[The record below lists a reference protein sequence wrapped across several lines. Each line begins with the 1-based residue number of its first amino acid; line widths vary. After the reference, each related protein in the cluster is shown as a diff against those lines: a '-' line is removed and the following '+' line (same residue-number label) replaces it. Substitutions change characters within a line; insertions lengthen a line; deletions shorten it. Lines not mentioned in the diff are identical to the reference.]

1 MLERGWIMRFQFKL
15 LFNKNEMTK
24 LQKQI
29 DKSQSTQDIEKK
41 ILVFNH
47 YRDLNLQN
55 DSEQQNYFVLID
67 NSEVK
72 ESTIQQVGEWLQ
84 ILGESLKAIATKEL
98 KAIMTETANY
108 DKALRGEMGAIEQLK
123 QLLNVISEIKNK
135 SMDMEFRIVEVQEQ
149 FRVLS
154 IYNYEIDEET

>member
-72 ESTIQQVGEWLQ
+72 ESTIQQVGEWL
-84 ILGESLKAIATKEL
+84 
-98 KAIMTETANY
+98 
-108 DKALRGEMGAIEQLK
+108 
-123 QLLNVISEIKNK
+123 
-135 SMDMEFRIVEVQEQ
+135 
-149 FRVLS
+149 
-154 IYNYEIDEET
+154 